1 MKNLLFFLLLFLLFF
16 SSAAWQLQGQEIPK
30 NMKQQAEYVD
40 LVFVDSTTKEILFE
54 KVMAWLSKNYSA
66 VGKATKIKNQTEWTV
81 IAKIKTEKYR
91 YRFKGK
97 DMKIGSF
104 NYIISIHCKDTKY
117 KCLINE
123 IQYDSNALPDLLGTD
138 LAEVMPFKS
147 EKYVEEGYMQVWNFL
162 RTNVD
167 KEIKENITAL
177 RIFMT
182 TEIGK

>member
-1 MKNLLFFLLLFLLFF
+1 MKILLLFLLLFCSF
-16 SSAAWQLQGQEIPK
+16 SWQLQGQEIPK

-40 LVFVDSTTKEILFE
+40 LVFVDSTTKELLFN
-54 KVMAWLSKNYSA
+54 KVMAWLSKNYSSI
-66 VGKATKIKNQTEWTV
+66 GKATKIKNPTEWIIV
-81 IAKIKTEKYR
+81 AKIKTEKYH
-91 YRFKGK
+91 YRFNGK
-97 DMKIGSF
+97 DIKIGYFS
-104 NYIISIHCKDTKY
+104 YILSIHCKDTKY

-138 LAEVMPFKS
+138 LGEAMPFKS

-167 KEIKENITAL
+167 KEIKENLASL

-182 TEIGK
+182 TEEGK